1 MERVVFLHVVKL
13 YAVALI
19 SAWGGSNCSLRVG
32 RLQSSCTDLQSHR
45 RAATS
50 NPVHHQVWIQVTT
63 SIAGLHRDPVIES
76 GTSRILIGSDFEI
89 HLVYN
94 LASDRGEWTK
104 LCSDA
109 HLRFHGLIHDF
120 QIAAISELEIRLD
133 WISPRRTFGG
143 IGSEEELEAFARLVN
158 HEIGVPVSSPPGIA
172 DQTLGALHLL
182 FDNVRQARFHSRQQA
197 TGISIISLRMVL
209 AELGLLRAQ
218 HQVTPGKPGLWA

>member
-109 HLRFHGLIHDF
+109 RLRFHGLIHDF
-120 QIAAISELEIRLD
+120 QIAAISEHEIRLD
-133 WISPRRTFGG
+133 WIDPRRTFRG

-158 HEIGVPVSSPPGIA
+158 HEVGVPVSSPQGIT
-172 DQTLGALHLL
+172 DQALGALHLL
-182 FDNVRQARFHSRQQA
+182 FDNVGGR
-197 TGISIISLRMVL
+197 TVSIPANR
-209 AELGLLRAQ
+209 
-218 HQVTPGKPGLWA
+218 HQEIALFRCGWCWQS